1 MRQDIYHAIRLD
13 DIGVTPQAQVK
24 IYLSPLV
31 ACGEPSH
38 INNRRTVMASVEKL
52 VGWWETS
59 LGSNDLLNPLRHHA
73 LPSALAP
80 QEEHSL
86 DHSQPIS
93 NKSSFIE
100 RENSQLICENFE
112 TEEMRVSNARDSM
125 IKAAPLKNSINSY
138 RSELS
143 KISSMQ
149 LEKMRKIDQEIKFIR
164 ERLKEKAKHR
174 KHKESDTIIVD
185 RAKETNKSRHCP
197 NIFESER
204 LDKRED
210 PQEDRFNRDSIQQNI
225 NCINIYNHPIKDTST
240 NLTPSQALHP
250 TTTFYNPLP
259 TPATIPLCRH
269 PHFQP

>member
-73 LPSALAP
+73 LPSAFAP

-100 RENSQLICENFE
+100 R
-112 TEEMRVSNARDSM
+112 
-125 IKAAPLKNSINSY
+125 
-138 RSELS
+138 
-143 KISSMQ
+143 
-149 LEKMRKIDQEIKFIR
+149 
-164 ERLKEKAKHR
+164 
-174 KHKESDTIIVD
+174 
-185 RAKETNKSRHCP
+185 
-197 NIFESER
+197 
-204 LDKRED
+204 
-210 PQEDRFNRDSIQQNI
+210 
-225 NCINIYNHPIKDTST
+225 
-240 NLTPSQALHP
+240 
-250 TTTFYNPLP
+250 
-259 TPATIPLCRH
+259 
-269 PHFQP
+269 